1 MNLADIKS
9 LKPAQLSAMLDAA
22 RLEQERR
29 KYRRLINFVEDAWQV
44 LEPSEPYRSNWHI
57 EVICE
62 HLEAVTRGEIK
73 NLLINIPPGCM
84 KSLLVSVIW
93 PAWEWRENQALR
105 YFCASYGEDI
115 SIRDNLK
122 CRDLIKSDWYQRLW
136 PDVQI
141 RRDNDQKS
149 QYGLTGGGFRM
160 ASSVGGRGTGHHPD
174 RKIVDD
180 PHNVKQSE
188 SDTERQGGL
197 SWFDRTLS
205 SRGASRGAAT
215 IVIMQRLH
223 EKDLSGHIMEQAD
236 FKKDWV
242 HLCLPMEYEGERS
255 KTPLDFKDP
264 RTEPGELLWPS
275 LYPKDVV
282 KTLAMRLGEY
292 GAAGQL
298 QQRPSPAGGG
308 ILKTEHFQL
317 WPNTLPIPDLTF
329 VLQSYDTAFT
339 ENTANDQSGCTAWG
353 IFEHKRRACAMLLDC
368 WGDYLSYP
376 KLRQKVLDDWHSK
389 YGGVKDDLMHPAR
402 RADVVLIEE
411 KGSGISL
418 IQDLRRAGV
427 PVVTYNPGK
436 ASKEN
441 RAHQAS
447 PILELDCIY
456 LIESKKE
463 PGKPVTWARPL
474 VTQCEQFPNGELK
487 DLVDTFTQ
495 AMIYLRDTNMLEL
508 PETDPDEIE
517 DIDYNALR
525 RAKTNPY
532 G

>member
-1 MNLADIKS
+1 MNLADIRN

-29 KYRRLINFVEDAWQV
+29 RYRKLIHFVEDAWEV

-93 PAWEWRENQALR
+93 PAWEWTQNQALR

-122 CRDLIKSDWYQRLW
+122 CRDLLKSEWYQRLW
-136 PDVQI
+136 PEVQI

-149 QYGLTGGGFRM
+149 QYGLTGGGSRM

-188 SDTERQGGL
+188 SDTERGAAL
-197 SWFDRTLS
+197 NWFDRTLS

-223 EKDLSGHIMEQAD
+223 EKDLSGHIIGQAD
-236 FKKDWV
+236 YRKDWV

-264 RTEPGELLWPS
+264 RKNAGELLWPS
-275 LYPKDVV
+275 LYPKQVV
-282 KTLAMRLGEY
+282 ATLVMRLGEY

-298 QQRPSPAGGG
+298 QQRPAPAGGG
-308 ILKTEHFQL
+308 ILKTDHFQL
-317 WPNTLPIPDLTF
+317 WPHTLPTPDLEM

-339 ENTANDQSGCTAWG
+339 ADTANDPTACTVWG
-353 IFEHKRRACAMLLDC
+353 IFEHKRRKCALLLDA
-368 WGDYLSYP
+368 WDEHISYP
-376 KLRQKVLDDWHSK
+376 SLRPKFIADWKAK
-389 YGGVKDDLMHPAR
+389 YGGIKDDQMHPAR
-402 RADVVLIEE
+402 RPDILLIEE
-411 KGSGISL
+411 KGSGIAL
-418 IQDLRRAGV
+418 VRDLRAAGI
-427 PVVTYNPGK
+427 PVSTYNPGK
-436 ASKEN
+436 SSKTQ
-441 RAHQAS
+441 RAHLAS
-447 PILELDCIY
+447 PLLELDVIY
-456 LIESKKE
+456 VLESKKE
-463 PGKPVTWARPL
+463 HGKPITWARPFIA
-474 VTQCEQFPNGELK
+474 QCEQFPNAEH
-487 DLVDTFTQ
+487 DDYVDTFTQ
-495 AMIYLRDTNMLEL
+495 AMIYFKDTNILEL
-508 PETDPDEIE
+508 PESEPEE
-517 DIDYNALR
+517 AEEVDYNAIR
-525 RAKTNPY
+525 KAKTNPY